1 MLNDKGNAS
10 NPYLS
15 GSCLKVESV
24 KSLAST
30 ECECEPMKDIMETNS
45 NWQAKMLSYL
55 QKIKSK
61 NKDFLKGQNIIPIHR
76 AKMVNWV
83 EEIVTKCDLSSDTYF
98 MSIQLMDRYY
108 KYCSLNGIVPET
120 NDIQI
125 IGVCCLFIANKCNDY
140 KNLTSSF
147 IEKNI
152 VRGKYTEV
160 MILNKEETIFKS
172 LNGFLGY
179 PFERTFIGLYFE
191 LLKSKIPSAN
201 ECFTLCEFQSLKNL
215 RSYKL
220 AQDDVELL
228 ALGTIY
234 ICCNKNENVLVSLT
248 AYNQYDAQKIIN
260 IAKDIEKENEEIK

>member
-1 MLNDKGNAS
+1 MLNAKSNAS

-15 GSCLKVESV
+15 DSCMKVESV

-30 ECECEPMKDIMETNS
+30 ECECEPMKDIETKS
-45 NWQAKMLSYL
+45 NWQIRMLNYL

-76 AKMVNWV
+76 AKMVNWI

-98 MSIQLMDRYY
+98 MSVQLMDRYY
-108 KYCSLNGIVPET
+108 KYCSLNSIAPEM

-152 VRGKYTEV
+152 VRGKYTEI
-160 MILNKEETIFKS
+160 MILDKEEAIFKS
-172 LNGFLGY
+172 LNGFLGFPY
-179 PFERTFIGLYFE
+179 ERTFIGLYFE
-191 LLKSKIPSAN
+191 LLKGKIPSTS
-201 ECFTLCEFQSLKNL
+201 ECFNLCEFQSLKNL

-220 AQDDVELL
+220 AQDDAELL

-234 ICCNKNENVLVSLT
+234 ICSNKNESVLVHLT
-248 AYNQYDAQKIIN
+248 TYNQYDAQIIID
-260 IAKDIEKENEEIK
+260 IAKKIEKENEATK